1 MHWFSNRPRNAGE
14 FSSAWRRRSLQVGTV
29 ACVCWKRLAAGRC
42 CRSAVAV
49 CLLGYLL
56 TDGALGLRGQ
66 DSAGAVAESSVEKP
80 VRTLVYNR
88 DVRPVL
94 AEHCFACHGPDS
106 AAREADL
113 RLDQR
118 DGAVASGA
126 IKSGDPD
133 ESELIR
139 RIRLTDQEDGAMP
152 PASVHRRLTEA
163 EKAVLSRWIAEGAEY
178 QPHWSFIA
186 PVRPALPEV
195 AGANWVRNPID
206 RFILAELERVGLT
219 PAPEADR
226 RTLARRAALD
236 LTGLPPSPEQV
247 EAFVADSSPEAYER
261 YVDLLLDSKRY
272 GEHRARFW
280 LDYARYADTHGIHFD
295 NYREIWSYRDW
306 VIDAFNRNLPFD
318 QFTTEQLA
326 GDLLPAPTLE
336 QHVATGFN
344 RCNITTNE
352 GGVIAEEYKVLY
364 ARDRTETT
372 SLVWMGLTVG
382 CAVCHDHKFDPITMQ
397 DFYSLSAFFNNT
409 TQPVMDGNVANT
421 PPVIPVPRPE
431 DRGRFDALP
440 GELVAAQQRLDRVRA
455 TERERFAAVT
465 AEWSADALTDSI
477 SEAALVLH
485 APLGEGAGPAATLRI
500 DGKSR
505 MRFAEQP
512 LRWGAG
518 HVAPAALE
526 LAADSVL
533 TVGQVAADWDQGSS
547 FSYGAWI
554 FLNADNVGGA
564 ILAKMDE
571 GQSHRGFDLWLEGN
585 RVGAHIIHAWPE
597 NAVKAV
603 TSTPLPANR
612 WQHVF
617 VTYDGSGG
625 EAGLKIYLNGELQA
639 QRQVQASKLSGSI
652 VNDVPLRIGARS
664 QGQVPAGTRVQDVR
678 LYARALPAE
687 EVRSLA
693 TTTRIAYL
701 VAKPV
706 ASRSAE
712 ELEELFA
719 WWLAKESPDFAQ
731 ASAALQTLQA
741 EEAAIRSAGTI
752 AHVMAERAE
761 PAEAF
766 ILKRGEYDQRGDRV
780 TPEVPAVFP
789 KMADDAPRNRLG
801 LARWLLDPRH
811 PLTARVTVNRF
822 WQEVFGTGLVET
834 SDDFGIT
841 GRLPSHPELLDWL
854 AVDFR
859 ESGWDVKRLLRLM
872 VTSAAYR
879 QLAKADPE
887 KLAIDPANR
896 LLSRGPRF
904 RLDAEMIRDQMLEVG
919 GLLSAK
925 IGGPS
930 VKPYQPEGVWE
941 AVAMRGSNTRDY
953 RQDSGESLYRRS
965 LYTFWK
971 RSAPPAMLD
980 IFNAPSRE
988 ACTIRRD
995 RTNTPLQALAT
1006 LNDPQAIEA
1015 ARHLATIALRTQR
1028 DPQSRVDVMARH
1040 VLARPFAESEQP
1052 IVMASLDSLLRHYAE
1067 DSDAAVALVG
1077 VGESPVPDDLP
1088 AAELAAYTML
1098 ANELLNLDESLN
1110 K

>member
-1 MHWFSNRPRNAGE
+1 MLWFSNRSRNAVESSTAWLYSFRHRRASEVVSQRRFTIRAVGRRVGLVCLFGCLLTGGSPRVRGE
-14 FSSAWRRRSLQVGTV
+14 D
-29 ACVCWKRLAAGRC
+29 AAVEVT
-42 CRSAVAV
+42 RSAVAEP
-49 CLLGYLL
+49 
-56 TDGALGLRGQ
+56 DG
-66 DSAGAVAESSVEKP
+66 K
-80 VRTLVYNR
+80 LVYNR

-106 AAREADL
+106 ASREADL

-118 DGAVASGA
+118 EGAVASDA
-126 IKSGDPD
+126 IKPGDPD
-133 ESELIR
+133 GSELIR
-139 RIRLTDQEDGAMP
+139 RIRLPDQEEGAMP
-152 PASVHRRLTEA
+152 PASAHRRLSE
-163 EKAVLSRWIAEGAEY
+163 EDKAVLARWVAEGAEY

-186 PVRPALPEV
+186 PVRPAIPAV
-195 AGANWVRNPID
+195 AGSAWVRNPID
-206 RFILAELERVGLT
+206 AFILAELERVGLS

-236 LTGLPPSPEQV
+236 LTGLPPSLEQV

-261 YVDLLLDSKRY
+261 YVDGLLDSKRY
-272 GEHRARFW
+272 GEHRGRFW

-306 VIDAFNRNLPFD
+306 VIEAFNRNLPFD

-336 QHVATGFN
+336 QRVATGFN

-382 CAVCHDHKFDPITMQ
+382 CAVCHDHKFDPITMK

-409 TQPVMDGNVANT
+409 TQPVMDGNVPNT

-431 DRGRFDALP
+431 DRVRFESLP
-440 GELVAAQQRLDRVRA
+440 GELAAARQRLDQVRA
-455 TERERFAAVT
+455 AERERFGKVA

-485 APLGEGAGPAATLRI
+485 APLGEGAGPAASMRI
-500 DGKSR
+500 DGKVR

-518 HVAPAALE
+518 HVAPSALE

-533 TVGQVAADWDQGSS
+533 TIGQVAADWDQGSS
-547 FSYGAWI
+547 FSYGAWV

-571 GQSHRGFDLWLEGN
+571 GNSHRGFDLWLEGN
-585 RVGAHIIHAWPE
+585 RVGAHLIHAWPD

-603 TSTPLPANR
+603 TSAPLPANR

-639 QRQVQASKLSGSI
+639 QRQVQAGKLNGSI

-664 QGQVPAGTRVQDVR
+664 QGQTPVGTRVQDVR

-701 VAKPV
+701 VAKPA
-706 ASRSAE
+706 ASRAAE
-712 ELEELFA
+712 ESEELFA
-719 WWLAKESPDFAQ
+719 WWLAKESPDFSQ
-731 ASAALQTLQA
+731 ASEMLQALQA
-741 EEAAIRSAGTI
+741 EEAGIRAAGTI
-752 AHVMAERAE
+752 AHVMAENSE

-766 ILKRGEYDQRGDRV
+766 ILTRGEYDRRGERV
-780 TPEVPAVFP
+780 TPEVPQVFP
-789 KMADDAPRNRLG
+789 RMADDAPRNRLG

-811 PLTARVTVNRF
+811 PLTSRVTVNRF
-822 WQEVFGTGLVET
+822 WQEVFGSGLVET

-859 ESGWDVKRLLRLM
+859 ETGWDVKRLLRLM
-872 VTSAAYR
+872 VTSATYR
-879 QLAKADPE
+879 QMAKVDAD
-887 KLAIDPANR
+887 KAASDPANR

-904 RLDAEMIRDQMLEVG
+904 RMDAEMIRDQMLEAG

-995 RTNTPLQALAT
+995 RTNTPLQALAS

-1015 ARHLATIALRTQR
+1015 ARHLATIALRTES
-1028 DPQSRVDVMARH
+1028 DPQARIDIMARR
-1040 VLARPFAESEQP
+1040 VLSRLFAEAEQP
-1052 IVMASLDSLLRHYAE
+1052 IVMASLTALLRHYAE
-1067 DSDAAVALVG
+1067 DDEAARALIG
-1077 VGESPVPDDLP
+1077 IGESPVPDDLP
-1088 AAELAAYTML
+1088 AGELAAYTML
-1098 ANELLNLDESLN
+1098 ANELLNLDEALN